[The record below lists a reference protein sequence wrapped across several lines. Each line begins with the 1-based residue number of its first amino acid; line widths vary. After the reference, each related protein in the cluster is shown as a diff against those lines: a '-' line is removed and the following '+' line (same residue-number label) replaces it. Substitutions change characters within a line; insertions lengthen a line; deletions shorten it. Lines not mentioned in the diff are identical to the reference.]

1 MISMRTLGTDKVR
14 LCQVRTSHIDM
25 AVTSLCMA
33 VNEIHDSQICLNTNL
48 KAVNEIHSI
57 VMTFMT
63 HLTRVIVREGL
74 DRGLRLSLACQLTSD
89 SEFRVF

>member
-14 LCQVRTSHIDM
+14 LCQVRTSHTDM

-48 KAVNEIHSI
+48 KAVIHSI

-63 HLTRVIVREGL
+63 HLTRVIVSEGL

-89 SEFRVF
+89 SEFQVF